1 MFTILFISHDADL
14 RAVASRVL
22 RKNGCDVVP
31 VAHAG
36 HATLA
41 CIERQ
46 DFNVIVVEE
55 QMADEP
61 GTAVAERLR
70 RYCPGAQLVRMCEE
84 DAEVRDEEVGIR
96 LVRPFLAGQL
106 IDAVVAAAAAAVV
119 MSQSSAGV
127 SAG

>member
-84 DAEVRDEEVGIR
+84 DAEVRDVEVGIR
-96 LVRPFLAGQL
+96 LVRPFLAGQM

>member
-84 DAEVRDEEVGIR
+84 DAEVRDVEVGIR